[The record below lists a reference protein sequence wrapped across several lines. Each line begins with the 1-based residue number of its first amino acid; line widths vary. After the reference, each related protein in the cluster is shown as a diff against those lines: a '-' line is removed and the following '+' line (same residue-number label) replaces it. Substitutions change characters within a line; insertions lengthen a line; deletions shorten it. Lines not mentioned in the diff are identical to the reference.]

1 MVRNL
6 KGKGN
11 DDFARELSFL
21 FYRSIKIRN
30 SGFVISGAGLL
41 IMLFSLCV
49 WLLSLQ
55 LSPSIQDFDIDVP
68 LSLIH
73 STEATGKLEVSGI
86 GEEFEGFF
94 TTYSKLLLGVM
105 GLLTVSSTVIK
116 IIKGEEIGEIL
127 PILIIA
133 GAFLI
138 GMTVFTSILGPNE
151 SDVHSTSPV
160 SVIKKYVKEEN
171 YDKLLTYLNESG
183 LPSSEDASMKYLIA
197 QLHIKRG
204 KPDVKLTQDVVESYM
219 SGVLQAHIPVKVR
232 YALEKTALDKTVS
245 QPAISYEQKSV
256 AKSLSFSKVSV
267 KCLAVGGPVTLI
279 GFLFAL
285 LGIKIRRRVRFIAS
299 H

>member
-1 MVRNL
+1 MEHKL
-6 KGKGN
+6 KGD
-11 DDFARELSFL
+11 DDFSRELSFL

-30 SGFVISGAGLL
+30 LGFAIFGAGLL
-41 IMLFSLCV
+41 IMIFGLCL
-49 WLLSLQ
+49 WLLSFH
-55 LSPSIQDFDIDVP
+55 LSPSVLDFDIDVP

-86 GEEFEGFF
+86 GEEFGGFF
-94 TTYSKLLLGVM
+94 TSYSKLLLGIM

-116 IIKGEEIGEIL
+116 IIKGEEIGEIF

-138 GMTVFTSILGPNE
+138 GMTVFTSVFGTDE

-160 SVIKKYVKEEN
+160 SVIKKYVKEEK

-183 LPSSEDASMKYLIA
+183 LPPSEDVSMKYLIA

-204 KPDVKLTQDVVESYM
+204 KPDVRLTQNVVGSYM
-219 SGVLQAHIPVKVR
+219 SGILQTHIPVKIR

-256 AKSLSFSKVSV
+256 AKSLNFSKVSV
-267 KCLAVGGPVTLI
+267 KCLAVGGPVAFI